1 MAFCVVTLSE
11 LDTHSVTVDT
21 SGEELE
27 TAYAVDEEGEASTT
41 DVFDDEVG

>member
-11 LDTHSVTVDT
+11 LDTDSVTVDT

-27 TAYAVDEEGEASTT
+27 PAYAVDEESEASTT

>member
-11 LDTHSVTVDT
+11 LDTDSVTVDA

-27 TAYAVDEEGEASTT
+27 TAYAVDEESEASTT

>member
-11 LDTHSVTVDT
+11 LDTDSVTVDA

-27 TAYAVDEEGEASTT
+27 TAYAVDEEGETSTT